1 MSAAFTP
8 PPKESITLSST
19 AQWVGIDVSKTTLD
33 IALRPS
39 QEQLQVPNT
48 ESGVASLCKTLSAFS
63 IQQVVIEATGGLEQ
77 LFAFALHQRGMTVSV
92 INPRQGRDFA
102 KATGR

>member
-1 MSAAFTP
+1 M
-8 PPKESITLSST
+8 SST

-48 ESGVASLCKTLSAFS
+48 ESGVASLCKPLSAFS

-77 LFAFALHQRGMTVSV
+77 LVAFALHQRGMTVSV

-102 KATGR
+102 S

>member
-1 MSAAFTP
+1 MYAV
-8 PPKESITLSST
+8 
-19 AQWVGIDVSKTTLD
+19 AQGVGIDVSKTTLD

-48 ESGVASLCKTLSAFS
+48 ESGVASLGNPLSAFS

-77 LFAFALHQRGMTVSV
+77 LVAFALYQRGMIVSV
-92 INPRQGRDFA
+92 IPPVKVEILPKRLDD
-102 KATGR
+102 